1 MNIIRLNPDELNPFY
16 ANGRRPT
23 QFENIKSVLYADEW
37 SKHPLYT
44 NYYISKRGNL
54 VYNQTTE
61 NISYGTVNKLGYIMM
76 HLKRSGKDVKAS
88 IHRLKWEAWNNKIIP
103 KGYEIDHKDDDCT
116 NNNLDNLQLLT
127 KSEHARKTHRSTNK
141 RKKRDE
147 SRCVSG
153 RAVKDGFPTIYFK
166 SLAEAE
172 MKIYGKTVEQ
182 VKHTRGGN
190 ISRYLKTG
198 KSKPYGYDI
207 ILDTYPNLEGE
218 VWKRNTNLGYYSNMG
233 RVKAGIYAK
242 PFYGHPS
249 SYDNN
254 RLHFNGSEVSIMVCK
269 LFNGKKPGPG
279 YTVDHINRNTRDNRA
294 CNLRWATYQQQ
305 NRNKR
310 NNIQLEMFNF
320 YTNEVL
326 LTGVLQDVI
335 TNISRGSSLTYTE
348 VMTLQWKKRDW
359 LCRPVNISAQ
369 LKKLNYFKHVHTFLR
384 EFKGYF
390 NENCNQ
396 MNLIGPRSKTSRRH
410 KGMNNPRQLIVSRV
424 VNKEPTIQVWVPFTK
439 FYKSHGAKQF
449 TRNFQIKKYES
460 EDLARLDAFE
470 CLKKHLAAL
479 TIQTY
484 YRCWKSTANQHPPCN
499 TSSP

>member
-1 MNIIRLNPDELNPFY
+1 
-16 ANGRRPT
+16 
-23 QFENIKSVLYADEW
+23 
-37 SKHPLYT
+37 
-44 NYYISKRGNL
+44 
-54 VYNQTTE
+54 
-61 NISYGTVNKLGYIMM
+61 
-76 HLKRSGKDVKAS
+76 
-88 IHRLKWEAWNNKIIP
+88 
-103 KGYEIDHKDDDCT
+103 
-116 NNNLDNLQLLT
+116 
-127 KSEHARKTHRSTNK
+127 
-141 RKKRDE
+141 
-147 SRCVSG
+147 
-153 RAVKDGFPTIYFK
+153 
-166 SLAEAE
+166 
-172 MKIYGKTVEQ
+172 
-182 VKHTRGGN
+182 
-190 ISRYLKTG
+190 
-198 KSKPYGYDI
+198 
-207 ILDTYPNLEGE
+207 
-218 VWKRNTNLGYYSNMG
+218 
-233 RVKAGIYAK
+233 
-242 PFYGHPS
+242 
-249 SYDNN
+249 
-254 RLHFNGSEVSIMVCK
+254 MVCK

-424 VNKEPTIQVWVPFTK
+424 INKEPTIQVWVPFTK

-460 EDLARLDAFE
+460 EHLARSNAVE
-470 CLKKHLAAL
+470 CLQKHLAAL

-484 YRCWKSTANQHPPCN
+484 YRCWKNLS
-499 TSSP
+499 